1 MGVACR
7 VFFGGFLALAGAR
20 VGAAVD
26 LVGRVGST
34 LVIPLGEDS
43 SSRLGVDAPGF
54 GGTATGPDLQRGS
67 IVFAVSGKGLVEPID
82 LVTEATIMLP
92 GSARSAAFDDATTAR
107 LSRGTVASIVR
118 IPADPALVPGRDY
131 RVNARLVRGQAISP
145 VELEA
150 TLTLV
155 PPRRLLVREALSTWL
170 PSRDDPSSTTGVDA
184 SLAVPRPAIQLEW
197 SWSGGPELVGP
208 PAKLHDGVNKILG
221 VELLVHYPR
230 KLIDVAKVAAPQ
242 GRELA
247 IWFQDDGAGELA
259 IQAVSRDGMSVD
271 HLEVLF
277 DLLGTTPLDPADSID
292 GVQVEL
298 MKAID
303 SSGAPAEGGRSDPW
317 SLAFFDVT
325 VR

>member
-1 MGVACR
+1 MRGLWSVLLATS
-7 VFFGGFLALAGAR
+7 LALSPDLAHAL
-20 VGAAVD
+20 D

-43 SSRLGVDAPGF
+43 DSSLGVEAPGF
-54 GGTATGPDLQRGS
+54 GGTANGPDVQRGS
-67 IVFAVSGKGLVEPID
+67 IVFSVRGGGLTAPVD
-82 LVTEATIMLP
+82 LVTEATIVLP
-92 GSARSAAFDDATTAR
+92 GSAKSAAFDDPTTAR

-118 IPADPALVPGRDY
+118 IPADPSLVPGRDY
-131 RVNARLVRGQAISP
+131 SLGARLVRGTSVSP
-145 VELEA
+145 IALDA

-155 PPRRLLVREALSTWL
+155 APRRALVREALSAWL
-170 PSRDDPSSTTGVDA
+170 PSRDDPRSVTGVDA
-184 SLAVPRPAIQLEW
+184 SLAIPRPAIQLEW
-197 SWSGGPELVGP
+197 TWSGGPELIGP
-208 PAKLHDGVNKILG
+208 PAKLRDGANKILG

-292 GVQVEL
+292 GVRVEL
-298 MKAID
+298 VKAID
-303 SSGAPAEGGRSDPW
+303 AFGAPAEGGRPDPW
-317 SLAFFDVT
+317 SLAFFDVR